1 MTDHDISQYDASKL
15 LADLNAVKRIS
26 PEFSDLSID
35 MQEVMKESS
44 NPAFLAALLFKL
56 TKEREQTNQLLARL
70 EQKFARIEE
79 LLLKNNSSNPNTKAQ
94 RILSEPDQHIM
105 QLIDE
110 TGFASATDVQVRL
123 SYRNTN
129 AASQR
134 LNNLVR
140 EGHLKSI
147 RSGKKVIFMR
157 PNASSATTTPSNS
170 STGGTFTQPQ
180 A

>member
-35 MQEVMKESS
+35 VQEVMKESS

-56 TKEREQTNQLLARL
+56 TKEREQTNQILARL

-79 LLLKNNSSNPNTKAQ
+79 LLLKNSSNSNTKTQ

-110 TGFASATDVQVRL
+110 TGFASSQDVQIRL

-157 PNASSATTTPSNS
+157 PNAQSASTTTSNS
-170 STGGTFTQPQ
+170 TADGSFTQPQ